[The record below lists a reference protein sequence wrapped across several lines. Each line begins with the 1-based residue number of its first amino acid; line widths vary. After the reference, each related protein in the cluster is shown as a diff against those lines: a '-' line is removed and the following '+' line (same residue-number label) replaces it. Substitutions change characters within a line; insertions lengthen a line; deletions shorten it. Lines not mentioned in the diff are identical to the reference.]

1 MSNKKR
7 NNKTL
12 NARLTKLIKL
22 REKHIND
29 ANKLE
34 EIMREISLIT
44 IQIEENKLRG
54 KVKPKY
60 LQEYKIIVE
69 TNK

>member
-1 MSNKKR
+1 MSSKKQ
-7 NNKTL
+7 NNKVL
-12 NARLTKLIKL
+12 KARLTQLIKL

-29 ANKLE
+29 VKKLE
-34 EIMREISLIT
+34 EIMRKISLIT

-60 LQEYKIIVE
+60 LQEFKIIKE
-69 TNK
+69 INK